1 MTGSAAQRIAMALVL
16 ALLLGVG
23 SVIAWLHW
31 QDRHGASA
39 TTIASPAVTQAL
51 SEVVTVPE
59 DGACPGFSFAS
70 PAPSRFAPQPAS
82 ADGSRSLA
90 TVPLDDDGSAFLV
103 VCLGSVQ
110 DRGSPHEAAEAAAAG
125 MPTGLTTEPARVER
139 RDPFGDMVRLDTA
152 FGSGK
157 RLSDWYVERQ
167 GALFVVGYLR
177 SVDGADVVRESDVVV
192 EQMLASWRWS

>member
-1 MTGSAAQRIAMALVL
+1 MKGSVAQRIAMVLVL

-23 SVIAWLHW
+23 GVIAWLHW
-31 QDRHGASA
+31 QDRYGASA
-39 TTIASPAVTQAL
+39 TTIARPDVTQAL
-51 SEVVTVPE
+51 SEVVTVP
-59 DGACPGFSFAS
+59 DAGPCSAFSFAS
-70 PAPSRFAPQPAS
+70 PVPSQLAPQPAA

-103 VCLGSVQ
+103 VCLGTVQ
-110 DRGSPHEAAEAAAAG
+110 DRGSPQEAAEAAAAG
-125 MPTGLTTEPARVER
+125 MPAGLTPEPARVER

-152 FGSGK
+152 FGSGR

-167 GALFVVGYLR
+167 GTLFVVGYLR
-177 SVDGADVVRESDVVV
+177 SVDGADAVRESDVVV